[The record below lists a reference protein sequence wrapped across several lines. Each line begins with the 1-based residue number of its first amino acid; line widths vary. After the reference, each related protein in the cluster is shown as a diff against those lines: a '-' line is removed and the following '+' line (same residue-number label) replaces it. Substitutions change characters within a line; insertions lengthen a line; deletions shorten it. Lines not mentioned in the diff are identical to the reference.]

1 MGFLLSLHL
10 LLRIRRIRL
19 KTVLFSKMDILMD
32 ITCDYTKE
40 FFSIALHI
48 CKGFIHGFKVR

>member
-10 LLRIRRIRL
+10 LLRIGRIRL
-19 KTVLFSKMDILMD
+19 KTILFSKRDILID

-40 FFSIALHI
+40 FFQLHYI
-48 CKGFIHGFKVR
+48 CAKGFFMGVR